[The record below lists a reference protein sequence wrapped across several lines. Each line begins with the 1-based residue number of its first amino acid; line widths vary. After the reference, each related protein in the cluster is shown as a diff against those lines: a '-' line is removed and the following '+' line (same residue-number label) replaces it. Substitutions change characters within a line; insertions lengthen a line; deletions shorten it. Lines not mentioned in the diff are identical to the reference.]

1 MGFLTIMQP
10 PVISGYELLECRGRG
25 ASGWVWRGVWNGDFA
40 CAVKVLERGGWHP
53 QYLSWCLEELREA
66 GGRPDILP
74 VYSYDLEHDPPHLSM
89 ALLPEGSVSFE
100 VLTARLP
107 IHESWMLL
115 EDLARTL
122 AWLHARGIVHTALSG
137 GNVFVTAGPAA
148 EPQILVSDIG
158 QGWLDGGP
166 TEHLH
171 RQAAYM
177 APEVWQ
183 SGRALLES
191 GEAHGRDVFAF
202 GVMAWRLLHGSWPR
216 GPLVF
221 DSLLGALD
229 EEVKLEAPVFAEWL
243 AGEPLQAW
251 PVPAENEGVAQRR
264 RIVERCLATDPA
276 ERFADMQEV
285 AAALADCLLVDG
297 SPRPGQEPVAPAGKA
312 ARRERGRKR
321 RRAAEPASETPAR
334 PEAAPA
340 PVAAPDK
347 TTAAPVSAAP
357 PVEVDPAA
365 VFREEAESALPVAA
379 VSEVEVE
386 APFVAD
392 GPAPAKARRFA
403 LPPQILSGI
412 LTAARERMA
421 GGWGRAA
428 VWPAVAGAA
437 LLAAAGMTAWGAKQR
452 SARNDAEALLA
463 KLGGD
468 TAGTTAALERARA
481 EADAARLEARNAEA
495 RLGAAG
501 RAEVTSLVSK
511 LLDSRPSDPVT
522 LDAWRIAIRPVA
534 VEAAELFKEAALT
547 PTDRRGALLLAR
559 LHAALGDDAA
569 ALPILEKLS
578 RDLEEALLSAPAEA
592 VPDLV
597 KVQAGAEALT
607 GSILMDGR
615 RAADALPHLQAAS
628 RAFEKWLAEAPE
640 DATVPGQFAR
650 NLLME
655 ARALT
660 TRGQTEE
667 ARTQLLRL
675 PGLVASPEDKS
686 CPPEDRFLFAD
697 ARFELAALETDA
709 EQAMARYKEGL
720 DVLIA
725 FDRDIDNRSIPCR
738 MRMARSFFEL
748 GRLLSRSETPME
760 ASVAYGESVKLY
772 TELMK
777 EQPETPLFKLNLAA
791 TYNEVA
797 TLIHTAR
804 PGAAGAKEALDYQ
817 NFSITFLKNLN
828 DSAPLDNGIRRTLAQ
843 SLVLNG
849 ELQEAAGDDATAMA
863 RQKEAVT
870 LTAELVGD
878 ATLSENERR
887 ECRRLS
893 ARAWTSAATIHE
905 RAGRRQDAVAAFT
918 KADSEW
924 TAAPPET
931 VAEKALAAMVRER
944 LAKVKPPA

>member
-1 MGFLTIMQP
+1 MQP
-10 PVISGYELLECRGRG
+10 PVIPGYELIECRGRG

-40 CAVKVLERGGWHP
+40 CAVKVLEPGGWHP

-100 VLTARLP
+100 ALTGRLP

-177 APEVWQ
+177 ASEVWEN
-183 SGRALLES
+183 GRALLEA

-202 GVMAWRLLHGSWPR
+202 GVMAWRLLHGGWPR

-243 AGEPLQAW
+243 AGESLQAW

-297 SPRPGQEPVAPAGKA
+297 SLRPGQEPPAPAGKP

-321 RRAAEPASETPAR
+321 RRAAEPAPETAHR
-334 PEAAPA
+334 PEAAA
-340 PVAAPDK
+340 PPVVAPDK
-347 TTAAPVSAAP
+347 NSEAPASVD

-365 VFREEAESALPVAA
+365 VFREAAEAPTAESVGDGEAA
-379 VSEVEVE
+379 
-386 APFVAD
+386 FVTE

-403 LPPQILSGI
+403 LPPRILSGI
-412 LTAARERMA
+412 LTAARERIA

-437 LLAAAGMTAWGAKQR
+437 LLAAAGVTAWGAKQR
-452 SARNDAEALLA
+452 SARNEAEALLA

-468 TAGTTAALERARA
+468 TAGATAALERAQA
-481 EADAARLEARNAEA
+481 EAEAARLEARNAEA

-501 RAEVTSLVSK
+501 RAEVTSLVGK

-522 LDAWRIAIRPVA
+522 LDAWRVAIRPVA

-559 LHAALGDDAA
+559 LHSAIGDDAA

-592 VPDLV
+592 VQELV

-628 RAFEKWLAEAPE
+628 RAFEKWLADAPE
-640 DATVPGQFAR
+640 DAAVPGQFAR

-667 ARTQLLRL
+667 ARTQLLRV

-686 CPPEDRFLFAD
+686 SPPEDRFLFAD

-725 FDRDIDNRSIPCR
+725 FDRDVDNRSVPCR

-828 DSAPLDNGIRRTLAQ
+828 DASPLDNGVRRTLAQ

-878 ATLSENERR
+878 ATLSEAERR

-893 ARAWTSAATIHE
+893 ARAWTSTATLHE
-905 RAGRRQDAVAAFT
+905 RAGRRQEAVAAFT

-931 VAEKALAAMVRER
+931 AAEKALAAMVRER